1 MTILH
6 KIIAGFALLLVL
18 LLGIVAVNF
27 TNTRSIT
34 DKLFTITEESA
45 PLSQA
50 ASELYVHILRA
61 NQALLAGLASTD
73 IAAVQQQA
81 TPLQESITQ
90 FDALLQEIP
99 RYAGDRQSLLS
110 SLEQQ
115 RQQA

>member
-6 KIIAGFALLLVL
+6 KIIAGFALLLV
-18 LLGIVAVNF
+18 LGIVAVNF

-61 NQALLAGLASTD
+61 NQALLAGLASRRARCKVT
-73 IAAVQQQA
+73 AARRK
-81 TPLQESITQ
+81 PS
-90 FDALLQEIP
+90 
-99 RYAGDRQSLLS
+99 
-110 SLEQQ
+110 
-115 RQQA
+115 